1 MDRKRHKSSDMIYFR
16 MEFYAE
22 AFLNGSNDSF
32 FQGENVFRAG
42 VSGGVYDYKRLLL
55 INLCSSQLHS
65 AQSALVYQPCCRNL
79 HVPVRKVVVGDTYD
93 CGVRALRP
101 GNART
106 GLPLRDTAGPFVRR
120 GWPCSGLRSSD
131 PFEVFAAHHRILEE
145 TPGAAD
151 LCRVG
156 EFGIPD
162 ADYGFAYCLRS
173 KPV

>member
-22 AFLNGSNDSF
+22 AFLNVSNDFF

-55 INLCSSQLHS
+55 INLCSSQLH
-65 AQSALVYQPCCRNL
+65 APQSALVYQPCCRNL
-79 HVPVRKVVVGDTYD
+79 HVPVRQIIMGHC
-93 CGVRALRP
+93 CGGRCKALRD
-101 GNART
+101 GQRARLCPT
-106 GLPLRDTAGPFVRR
+106 R
-120 GWPCSGLRSSD
+120 GTQYGHCPSGKSSLRSSD
-131 PFEVFAAHHRILEE
+131 PFEMLTAYDRIFEK